1 MLSYDLTEEQKMY
14 QKTARDF
21 AREVI
26 RPVAAHHDRTGEY
39 PWEVIKKAY
48 DLGLTNTMVPAD
60 CGGLGL
66 GSLDSAIITEELAW
80 GCTGISTAMEA
91 NQLASGPVI
100 MYGTE
105 EQKQKYLGMLVGPP
119 DADGHPH
126 MAAYGVTEPGA
137 GSDVAGM
144 TTTAVKDGDKYILN
158 GQKMW
163 ITNAGKASWF
173 FVVAYTD
180 KDAGYKGMSG
190 FLVDADSEG
199 LEVGK
204 KEDNMGQRASDTRAV
219 TFDNVEVPAENLLGG
234 QEGVG
239 WMQAMHAFDKSRP
252 LVASGAVGLARAAF
266 EYARDYSLERKA
278 FGKPIAKNQAVSF
291 MVAEMAMN
299 IEAARHLV
307 RKAAWIHDQGRRNTK
322 EAAMAKAFAADM
334 AQKAATDAVQ
344 VFGGNGFNK
353 EYPVEKLYRDS
364 KIYQIYEGTSQ
375 IQRLIMSRE
384 IYKAASV

>member
-1 MLSYDLTEEQKMY
+1 MLSFGLSQDQEMY
-14 QKTARDF
+14 QKTAHDF
-21 AREVI
+21 AAEVI
-26 RPVAAHHDRTGEY
+26 RPVAEHHDRTGEY
-39 PWEVIKKAY
+39 PWEIIKKAF
-48 DLGLTNTMVPAD
+48 DLGLMNTLVPAD
-60 CGGLGL
+60 YGGLGL
-66 GSLDSAIITEELAW
+66 GALDATIVAEELAW
-80 GCTGISTAMEA
+80 GCSGIATAMEA

-105 EQKQKYLGMLVGPP
+105 EQKQKYLGLLTGEP
-119 DADGHPH
+119 DADGNPR

-144 TTTAVKDGDKYILN
+144 STTATKDGDHYVLN

-163 ITNAGKASWF
+163 ITNAAKATWF

-190 FLVDADSEG
+190 FLVDADTPG
-199 LEVGK
+199 ITVGK
-204 KEDNMGQRASDTRAV
+204 KEDNMGQRASDTRAI
-219 TFDNVEVPAENLLGG
+219 TFDEVRVPAANLLGG

-252 LVASGAVGLARAAF
+252 LVASGAVGLARAAY

-299 IEAARHLV
+299 IEAARLLV
-307 RKAAWIHDQGRRNTK
+307 RKSAWIHDQGKRNTK
-322 EAAMAKAFAADM
+322 AAAFAKAFAADM
-334 AQKAATDAVQ
+334 AQKCATDAVQ
-344 VFGGNGFNK
+344 VFGGYGFNR

-375 IQRLIMSRE
+375 IQRLIIARE
-384 IYKAASV
+384 VYGEAGA

>member
-1 MLSYDLTEEQKMY
+1 MLSFELTDEQKMY

-21 AREVI
+21 AAAVL
-26 RPVAAHHDRTGEY
+26 RPAAEHHDRTGEY
-39 PWEVIKKAY
+39 PWEIIRQAFE
-48 DLGLTNTMVPAD
+48 LGLMNTLIPEAY
-60 CGGLGL
+60 GGLGL
-66 GSLDSAIITEELAW
+66 SAVDATIVAEELAW
-80 GCTGISTAMEA
+80 GCSGIATAMEA

-105 EQKQKYLGMLVGPP
+105 AQKQKYLGLLTGEP
-119 DADGHPH
+119 DADGNPH

-144 TTTAVKDGDKYILN
+144 STTATRDGDFYVLN
-158 GQKMW
+158 GTKMW
-163 ITNAGKASWF
+163 ITNAAKATWY

-190 FLVDADSEG
+190 FLVDANSPG
-199 LEVGK
+199 ITVGK
-204 KEDNMGQRASDTRAV
+204 KEDNMGQRASDTRAI
-219 TFDNVEVPAENLLGG
+219 TFDEVRVPAENLLGG
-234 QEGVG
+234 KEGVG

-252 LVASGAVGLARAAF
+252 LVASGAVGLARAAY

-299 IEAARHLV
+299 IDAARLLV
-307 RKAAWIHDQGRRNTK
+307 QKAAWIHDQGQRNTK
-322 EAAMAKAFAADM
+322 AAAFAKAFAADM
-334 AQKAATDAVQ
+334 AAKCATDAVQ
-344 VFGGNGFNK
+344 VFGGYGFNK
-353 EYPVEKLYRDS
+353 EYPVEKLYRDA

-375 IQRLIMSRE
+375 IQRLIIARE
-384 IYKAASV
+384 IYSEV

>member
-1 MLSYDLTEEQKMY
+1 MLSFELTEEQKMY
-14 QKTARDF
+14 QTAARDF
-21 AREVI
+21 AGGVI
-26 RPVAAHHDRTGEY
+26 RPASEHHDRTGEY
-39 PWEVIKKAY
+39 PWEIIKQAY
-48 DLGLTNTMVPAD
+48 ELGLMNTLIPQEY
-60 CGGLGL
+60 GGLGL
-66 GSLDSAIITEELAW
+66 SALEGTIIAEELAW
-80 GCTGISTAMEA
+80 GCSGIATAMEA

-105 EQKQKYLGMLVGPP
+105 AQKKKYLGMLTGTP
-119 DADGHPH
+119 GEQGRPH

-144 TTTAVKDGDKYILN
+144 ATTAQKDGDHYVLN

-163 ITNAGKASWF
+163 ITNAGTASWI

-180 KDAGYKGMSG
+180 KGAGYKGMSG
-190 FLVDADSEG
+190 FLVDADTPGIS
-199 LEVGK
+199 VGK
-204 KEDNMGQRASDTRAV
+204 KEDNMGQRASDTRAI
-219 TFDNVEVPAENLLGG
+219 TFDDVRVPAENLLGG

-252 LVASGAVGLARAAF
+252 LVASGAVGLARAAY
-266 EYARDYSLERKA
+266 EHARDYSLERKA

-299 IEAARHLV
+299 IEAARLLV
-307 RKAAWIHDQGRRNTK
+307 QKSAFIHDQGQRNTK
-322 EAAMAKAFAADM
+322 AAAFAKAFAADM
-334 AQKAATDAVQ
+334 AAKCATDAVQ
-344 VFGGNGFNK
+344 VFGGYGFNR

-375 IQRLIMSRE
+375 IQRLIISRE
-384 IYKAASV
+384 VYREASK